1 MQIKR
6 CDLFTNLRTE
16 GAVLPAD
23 PSPAD
28 VIASKDWATGED
40 RAGTAPHPSSFNPHP
55 STCWLERRSGTG
67 QQTGTRAL
75 DTLCQG
81 VQDAIVALGRGFL
94 AHPANAALREKL
106 RRGATDGGLSA
117 QDYYRQILRMVY
129 RLLFLFVAE
138 DRGLLLV
145 PDADP
150 STQERFI
157 HFYSTARLR
166 RSAGRQ
172 RDTRHSDLFQSFV
185 LVMQRLGHVDGCPEL
200 GLPALGGFLWSDR
213 ATPDLTGSW
222 KSRAERRE
230 SGEASGEPRVGRGES
245 HSPPPPIP
253 DSRFP
258 TPSKIADSD
267 FLAAIRALAY
277 TIDGNVP
284 RAVDYRNLGA
294 ETFGSV
300 YESLLQLQPKIDV
313 DAGTFELDLG
323 AGHERKTTGSYYT
336 PASLINCL
344 LDSALD
350 PVVDDRLKDADRLA
364 AGEWATEAEQHEAL
378 QIVCRT
384 PWDGSPARPSDSVPE
399 SAPAELTTETTAA
412 AIAARMPEWIKTPP
426 AVRYARLAERAL
438 LNLKICDPACGTG
451 HFLIAAARRLAK
463 RLAAVR
469 AADQQPAPGAV
480 RHAMRDVI
488 SRCVY
493 GVDINPMAVE
503 VCKISLWLES
513 LEPGKPLRFLD
524 HHIQC
529 GNSLLGATPALLAKG
544 IPDDAFKPIE
554 GDDKTVCSQLKKK
567 NKRQRQD
574 DVSGK
579 GDPFDPPRI
588 CGNLAAQFAN
598 LAAAGEDMAR
608 DVATKEARYA
618 RLIGSADYRAAR
630 LVADTCCAVF
640 VWKKDDTDLGRRC
653 PTERQFRNIERHP
666 NNIHPRVREGIV
678 RLREQHQFFHWHLAF
693 PDVFRLPA
701 GEDEPENRA
710 TGWSGG
716 FDVILGNPPFVNVIE
731 GGVSLPVKKMLAT
744 LSDELGGTADLA
756 HHFVNQCDRVTQR
769 NGRIGLVQ
777 PKTFLNADAAAG
789 LRETLRQRRPPAVL
803 YVPRTAT
810 FFEDAS
816 AYVCLIVLGTDCECA
831 VSEADDLECAVW
843 SRGPILHGNWW
854 RSFQSILGNLAN
866 FEVGEC
872 RALGAHFEVQA
883 SMTTADAYA
892 IKPHVTD
899 DRNGVGLKL
908 VTTGLIDP
916 FLCKW
921 GETRCRYLGLDLVC
935 PRIASDSAFP
945 AALQR
950 RLRNARRPKL
960 LLAGLC
966 DRIEA
971 FLDGE
976 GQYVGA
982 VSTFSVFHPTDS
994 VNALSRLCEWL
1005 NSPQATSLIRAEL
1018 GAASVGGHYMTIKKK
1033 TLQTLPIPISGL

>member
-1 MQIKR
+1 MSILPLSIRQETCGR
-6 CDLFTNLRTE
+6 
-16 GAVLPAD
+16 VL
-23 PSPAD
+23 
-28 VIASKDWATGED
+28 TGD
-40 RAGTAPHPSSFNPHP
+40 R
-55 STCWLERRSGTG
+55 
-67 QQTGTRAL
+67 
-75 DTLCQG
+75 
-81 VQDAIVALGRGFL
+81 
-94 AHPANAALREKL
+94 
-106 RRGATDGGLSA
+106 
-117 QDYYRQILRMVY
+117 
-129 RLLFLFVAE
+129 
-138 DRGLLLV
+138 
-145 PDADP
+145 
-150 STQERFI
+150 
-157 HFYSTARLR
+157 
-166 RSAGRQ
+166 
-172 RDTRHSDLFQSFV
+172 DLFQGLV
-185 LVMQRLGHVDGCPEL
+185 LVMRRLGHVDGCPEL

-213 ATPDLTGSW
+213 ATPDLTGGR
-222 KSRAERRE
+222 KHGADPEER
-230 SGEASGEPRVGRGES
+230 GEASAELPAASGQS
-245 HSPPPPIP
+245 QSPPSRTPDAPFPPP
-253 DSRFP
+253 L
-258 TPSKIADSD
+258 KIADSD

-284 RAVDYRNLGA
+284 RAVDYRNLSA
-294 ETFGSV
+294 EALGSV
-300 YESLLQLQPKIDV
+300 YEFLLELQPTIHA
-313 DAGTFELDLG
+313 DAGTFELG
-323 AGHERKTTGSYYT
+323 KAAGHQRKTTGSYYT
-336 PASLINCL
+336 PASLIHCL
-344 LDSALD
+344 LDSALE

-364 AGEWATEAEQHEAL
+364 AGKWATEAEQQEAL

-384 PWDGSPARPSDSVPE
+384 PWDGSPIRPSDSAPE
-399 SAPAELTTETTAA
+399 SASAELATETTAVHITA
-412 AIAARMPEWIKTPP
+412 GMSQWTKTPP
-426 AVRYARLAERAL
+426 AVRYARLAEHAL
-438 LNLKICDPACGTG
+438 LNLKICDPACGAG

-463 RLAAVR
+463 RLAVVR
-469 AADQQPAPGAV
+469 TGDQQPAPGAV
-480 RHAMRDVI
+480 RHALRDVI

-554 GDDKTVCSQLKKK
+554 GDDKTVCSQLRKK
-567 NKRQRQD
+567 NKRQRRD
-574 DVSGK
+574 DASGQ
-579 GDPFDPPRI
+579 GDPFDSPMMR
-588 CGNLAAQFAN
+588 GNLAAQFAN
-598 LAAAGEDMAR
+598 LAAASEDTAP
-608 DVATKEARYA
+608 DVASKHARYA
-618 RLIGSADYRAAR
+618 RLLRSADYETAR
-630 LVADTCCAVF
+630 LGADTWCAVF
-640 VWKKDDTDLGRRC
+640 VWKKDETDLGRLC
-653 PTERQFRNIERHP
+653 PTERQFRNIERNP
-666 NNIHPRVREGIV
+666 NNIHPRVREEIG

-701 GEDEPENRA
+701 KDDEPENRA

-731 GGVSLPVKKMLAT
+731 GGVSLPVKKMLST

-756 HHFVNQCDRVTQR
+756 HHFVNQCDRVTQA

-777 PKTFLNADAAAG
+777 PKTFLNADAVAG
-789 LRETLRQRRPPAVL
+789 FRETLRQRRPPAVL

-816 AYVCLIVLGTDCECA
+816 AYVCLMVLGTDRDCT
-831 VSEADDLECAVW
+831 VSESNDLECAVW

-854 RSFQSILGNLAN
+854 RSFQSILGNLES

-872 RALGAHFEVQA
+872 SSLGEHFEVQA

-899 DRNGVGLKL
+899 DQNGVGLKL

-921 GETRCRYLGLDLVC
+921 GEARCRYLGLDLVC
-935 PRIASDSAFP
+935 PRIASDAALP

-950 RLRNARRPKL
+950 RLSNARRPKL

-976 GQYVGA
+976 GQYVGS

-994 VNALSRLCEWL
+994 VHILSRLCEWL
-1005 NSPQATSLIRAEL
+1005 NSPQATSLTRAEL
-1018 GAASVGGHYMTIKKK
+1018 GAASVGGNYMTIKKK
-1033 TLQTLPIPISGL
+1033 TLQTLPIPIAGL